1 MLRFLMGWE
10 AWYLT
15 ESAFW
20 VGVVSSAM
28 LVPAF
33 VLSPLFGVMADR
45 ARLRRSL
52 FSTTSGMAVICIVLS
67 VMWWL
72 ERLDIQY
79 LTLIAL
85 AKGVIMA
92 AHHPLRFALLPHL
105 IPKTL
110 LPSGIGISS
119 IVFNTSRVLAP
130 ALAAGILVISS
141 TGMVLNIAAVL
152 FALGAYRL
160 LGVPEH
166 QGSSTQQQTIWRHLI
181 EGFRYAAHTQS
192 IRLLLYL
199 TVLNGL
205 LGRAVI
211 EILPAVSGQLLA
223 GNAQTLALLTALAGI
238 GSIGAGVVI
247 ARQNGH
253 RASFVNLVMMA
264 IAATGALMYLLLLPT
279 NVWLVAVVVLLLS
292 LVMTIAGAGCQT
304 LVQLRVKD
312 HLRGRVMSFWATIS
326 MGFPAIGA
334 FIMGASADLIGFP
347 LTLGIAGTLVL
358 GSVLLIA
365 QQRQAIQGDSDAD

>member
-33 VLSPLFGVMADR
+33 VLSPLFGVMADH
-45 ARLRRSL
+45 ARLRRGL
-52 FSTTSGMAVICIVLS
+52 FSTTSGMTAICIVLS

-85 AKGVIMA
+85 AKGVVMA

>member
-1 MLRFLMGWE
+1 MGWE

>member
-45 ARLRRSL
+45 ARLRRGL
-52 FSTTSGMAVICIVLS
+52 FSTTSGMTAICIVLS
-67 VMWWL
+67 VMWWF